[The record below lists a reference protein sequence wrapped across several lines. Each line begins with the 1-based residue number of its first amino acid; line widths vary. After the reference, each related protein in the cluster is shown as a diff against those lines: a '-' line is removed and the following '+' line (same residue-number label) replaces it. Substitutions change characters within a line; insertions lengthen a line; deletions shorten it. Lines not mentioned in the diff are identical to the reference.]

1 MLTNSICI
9 LRIRAI
15 NNALLSKLFQ
25 KPCAS
30 TTGIG
35 KSLKR
40 SKGLGNNN
48 EECCFWIKILGF
60 LAKVNR
66 VNVGDK
72 ASSNTSVCKRL
83 QSLVDHNRTKV
94 RATNTNTYNSLDRLA
109 RNALPLSR
117 ANSVTE
123 GIHLVQSLVNI
134 GDNILSVNNKRAG
147 LSRGTTKRCVENC
160 SILSSINMLAGIHSV
175 STLFKFDLFCKVT
188 QKVKRLL
195 RGKVFGKINQELI
208 KLKRK
213 ILDTLRVF
221 CKPVLQRSFCIF

>member
-1 MLTNSICI
+1 MLTNSFCI

-72 ASSNTSVCKRL
+72 ASSNTGVSKRL
-83 QSLVDHNRTKV
+83 
-94 RATNTNTYNSLDRLA
+94 
-109 RNALPLSR
+109 
-117 ANSVTE
+117 
-123 GIHLVQSLVNI
+123 
-134 GDNILSVNNKRAG
+134 
-147 LSRGTTKRCVENC
+147 
-160 SILSSINMLAGIHSV
+160 
-175 STLFKFDLFCKVT
+175 
-188 QKVKRLL
+188 
-195 RGKVFGKINQELI
+195 
-208 KLKRK
+208 
-213 ILDTLRVF
+213 
-221 CKPVLQRSFCIF
+221 